1 MFILSFRSG
10 NKKVY
15 FIFRLVLNFVVL
27 FVVFKMNSLQTNR
40 DVFSLLKDSSISFK
54 DVQLTINKIE
64 EVTGITSNST
74 FKAKIKKFCYK
85 LQMKWSEAFEWN
97 LVLLSKIKTG

>member
-1 MFILSFRSG
+1 
-10 NKKVY
+10 
-15 FIFRLVLNFVVL
+15 
-27 FVVFKMNSLQTNR
+27 MNSLQTNR

-74 FKAKIKKFCYK
+74 FKAKIKKFCHK
-85 LQMKWSEAFEWN
+85 LQMKWSEAFRME
-97 LVLLSKIKTG
+97 SRFIIKNKNWLDGKFQIPLELIVKKKYQFI